1 MLNFDL
7 NTPVS
12 SITRVGKTTAGK
24 LKKLGI
30 ETVKDLIFYYPFRWQ
45 DFSVVS
51 EIAKLEAT
59 DAATIK
65 GKIQLINNRRSFA
78 KRKNLT
84 EALIADQSGSIKVI
98 WFNQPY
104 LIKVLQPGDEV
115 YLSGK
120 VDFDRYNLQFVNPVY
135 EKAGGETIHT
145 ARLVP
150 IYSLTGNLTQ
160 KQIRFLISVVLPAI
174 DLIDDWL
181 PPAISKKLNL
191 PDQKFALRQIHFPQ
205 NQKTL
210 AEASRRLKFEEL
222 FLFQLRIFLSKQE
235 ISATPAEPV
244 KFHEEE
250 TKKFVDSLPF
260 KLTNDQRRAAWQIIS
275 DLGQSRPMNRLLEG
289 EVGSGKTLV
298 ALLAMF
304 NAALDGKQ
312 AVLMAPTEILAGQHY
327 NNICRFLGKTK
338 IKTALLT
345 RSQQILNQKKAGKI
359 EVFKKIKS
367 GGVKIIIGTH
377 ALIQQDVKFADLG
390 LVVIDE
396 QHRFGVRQRQLLKQK
411 SDSGSDRS
419 RPVATLPHLLSM
431 TATPIP
437 RSLALSLYGDLDI
450 SVIYEL
456 PEERKKIITKIVEP
470 RNRPAAYDFV
480 RGEIKDGRQTFVICP
495 LIDLSDK
502 LGVKAVT
509 AEYEKLKDQVFPD
522 LKIAMLHGKLKAAA
536 KEEIMAD
543 FLAKKY
549 DILVATSVVEVGV
562 DVANASVMLIEG
574 AERFG
579 LSQLHQFRGR
589 VGRSIFQSYCLVF
602 TDSQSE
608 KISRRL
614 GVLVSAKDGFELAE
628 YDLKFRGPGE
638 IYGTSQSGF
647 PEFKIA
653 RLTDYQIIAEAKEAA
668 QAVIS
673 EGLDKYPVLK
683 QKMDQAGENIHL
695 E

>member
-1 MLNFDL
+1 MLNINL

-12 SITRVGKTTAGK
+12 SITRVGQSTAGK

-30 ETVKDLIFYYPFRWQ
+30 ETAQDLIFYYPFRWQ
-45 DFSVVS
+45 DFSLVS
-51 EIAKLEAT
+51 EIAKLEPT
-59 DAATIK
+59 DAATVK

-84 EALIADQSGSIKVI
+84 EALIADKSGSIKVI

-104 LIKVLQPGDEV
+104 LIKVLSPGDEV

-160 KQIRFLISVVLPAI
+160 KQIRFLISAVMPAVNFI
-174 DLIDDWL
+174 NDWL
-181 PPAISKKLNL
+181 PPEIIKKFNL
-191 PDQKFALRQIHFPQ
+191 PDLKFALRQIHFPQ
-205 NQKTL
+205 NQKSM
-210 AEASRRLKFEEL
+210 AEAQWRLKFEEL
-222 FLFQLRIFLSKQE
+222 FLFQLRILLSKRE
-235 ISATPAEPV
+235 IASSPAEPI
-244 KFHEEE
+244 KFYEKE

-260 KLTNDQRRAAWQIIS
+260 KLTDDQRRAAWQIIS
-275 DLGQSRPMNRLLEG
+275 DLGKNRPMNRLLEG
-289 EVGSGKTLV
+289 EVGSGKTVV

-304 NAALDGKQ
+304 NAALDGRQ

-327 NNICRFLGKTK
+327 NNICRLLGKTK

-345 RSQQILNQKKAGKI
+345 RSQQILNQKKTAKK

-367 GGVKIIIGTH
+367 GGAKIIIGTH
-377 ALIQQDVKFADLG
+377 ALVQEKVEFAN
-390 LVVIDE
+390 LVLAVIDE
-396 QHRFGVRQRQLLKQK
+396 QHRFGVKQRQLLRQK
-411 SDSGSDRS
+411 SAGKE
-419 RPVATLPHLLSM
+419 TLPHLLSM

-437 RSLALSLYGDLDI
+437 RSLALSLYGDLDL

-456 PEERKKIITKIVEP
+456 PKERKKIITKIIEP
-470 RNRPAAYDFV
+470 KNRRAAYDFV
-480 RGEIKDGRQTFVICP
+480 RSEIKAGRQAFVICP

-509 AEYEKLKDQVFPD
+509 AEYEKLKDQIFPD
-522 LKIAMLHGKLKAAA
+522 LKIAMLHGKLKAAN
-536 KEEIMAD
+536 KEEVMAD
-543 FLAKKY
+543 FLAKKF
-549 DILVATSVVEVGV
+549 DILTATSVVEVGV
-562 DVANASVMLIEG
+562 DAANASVMLIEG

-579 LSQLHQFRGR
+579 LAQLHQFRGR
-589 VGRSIFQSYCLVF
+589 VGRSSHQSYCFLF
-602 TDSQSE
+602 TENESE
-608 KISRRL
+608 KTRQRL
-614 GVLVSAKDGFELAE
+614 DALISAKDGFELAE

-638 IYGTSQSGF
+638 IYGLVQSGF

-653 RLTDYQIIAEAKEAA
+653 QLTDYEIITQAKEAA
-668 QAVIS
+668 EAVIS
-673 EGLDKYPVLK
+673 EGLDKYPALK
-683 QKMDQAGENIHL
+683 QKMDQVVEKIHL